1 MAVFTAYL
9 PPDGNAGDARF
20 VADRPSL
27 LALVLPPVFLVWHRL
42 WWPLVL
48 YVMATILLMVIG
60 ATLSEGLSA
69 ALGLLPGLFLCVHGR
84 DLVRGN
90 LLSRGWRETAAM
102 AAGSAAEAE
111 LRFYHGD
118 VAPSAMVSVP
128 PPLPTGWAQGQ
139 RPQSGSQPGSL
150 GIFPQ

>member
-20 VADRPSL
+20 VADRASL
-27 LALVLPPVFLVWHRL
+27 LALILPPVFLIWHRL

-60 ATLSEGLSA
+60 AVVSEGLSA
-69 ALGLLPGLFLCVHGR
+69 ALGLLPGFFLFVHGR
-84 DLVRGN
+84 ELVRDN
-90 LLSRGWRETAAM
+90 LLARGWREAA
-102 AAGSAAEAE
+102 AISANDAAEAE
-111 LRFYHGD
+111 LRFYKGYAATQIA
-118 VAPSAMVSVP
+118 VLVP
-128 PPLPTGWAQGQ
+128 PALPNATAQSL
-139 RPQSGSQPGSL
+139 RPQAGSL

>member
-27 LALVLPPVFLVWHRL
+27 LALILPPVFLVWHRL
-42 WWPLVL
+42 WWPLAL
-48 YVMATILLMVIG
+48 YVLATVFLMVIG
-60 ATLSEGLSA
+60 ATVSEGLSA
-69 ALGLLPGLFLCVHGR
+69 ALGLLPGLYLCIQGR
-84 DLVRGN
+84 DIVRN
-90 LLSRGWRETAAM
+90 DLLARGWRESAAI
-102 AAGSAAEAE
+102 AAGSATEAE

-118 VAPSAMVSVP
+118 VAPGPASPVP
-128 PPLPTGWAQGQ
+128 PPLPRLPASLAPRRQQ
-139 RPQSGSQPGSL
+139 AGSL